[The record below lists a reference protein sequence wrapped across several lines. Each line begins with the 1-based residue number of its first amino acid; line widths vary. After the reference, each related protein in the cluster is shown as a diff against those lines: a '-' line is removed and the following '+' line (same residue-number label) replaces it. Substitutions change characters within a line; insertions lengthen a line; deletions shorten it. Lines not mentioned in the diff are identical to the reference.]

1 MRRAVTLLHQ
11 VDKELWWALALSV
24 FAWMPLLAPGYFF
37 QAHDAPHTVFFLH
50 AFDKT
55 LRDGYLIPR
64 WATDFALGYGY
75 PLFIFYAP
83 LAYYVA
89 EGFHLLGASLTV
101 AVKLTYVLGFF
112 LSTVSMYFLG
122 RRLFGRSAG
131 LLAAVLY
138 TYVPYHLVD
147 VYVRCDL
154 AESFAY
160 LFLPL
165 TLLGMLEVVE
175 QGSRRSVAL
184 AGLAYAGLM
193 LTHNGTALI
202 FTPLLAGY
210 VLFLLI
216 RQGLGMGWGRAARAA
231 GLALAA
237 GLLGV
242 GISGFFFLPALLE
255 REYIVQEQWIQGSFG
270 YYKHFVFAGQLL
282 SSFWGYGYAGE
293 ELADEMPFQLGLFP
307 VFLSLAA
314 MVLRRRLIGRRAD
327 MDFFLAAIGVVILF
341 MLPLSAPL
349 WKVIPLAPLVQF
361 PWRLLIL
368 TAVTLSLLGAALAA
382 DEEGSWRGISPALV
396 LAAAVTAGSYAYTLP
411 QYTPYSARAEADAA
425 VVEFELVYPP
435 DRTGMMAWTEEQPMT
450 SPLVP
455 QYLAGEPLTKVHILE
470 GQGSVEMRYHGGAT
484 EEVLVRA
491 ETPAVLEFYTYYFPG
506 WWATVDG
513 RPAGIWPTEPY
524 GLIALRVPAGEHIVR
539 LRFGDTPARLA
550 GKSISLVSLLVVGV
564 LLWPARRHFTA
575 PCGMGGDHD

>member
-1 MRRAVTLLHQ
+1 MRRVWAFLHR
-11 VDKELWWALALSV
+11 VDRELWWALALST

-50 AFDKT
+50 AFDKA

-83 LAYYVA
+83 LAYYAA
-89 EGFHLLGASLTV
+89 EAFHLLGAGLTV
-101 AVKLTYVLGFF
+101 AVKLTYLVGFI

-160 LFLPL
+160 IFLPL
-165 TLLGMLEVVE
+165 TLLAILEVVE
-175 QGSRRSVAL
+175 RGGRRPVAL
-184 AGLAYAGLM
+184 AGLAYAGLL
-193 LTHNGTALI
+193 LTHNGTALV
-202 FTPLLAGY
+202 FTPLLAGW
-210 VLFLLI
+210 VLFLLA
-216 RQGLGMGWGRAARAA
+216 RQGRKAGWGRAVRSA
-231 GLALAA
+231 GLSLAA
-237 GLLGV
+237 GLLGI
-242 GISGFFFLPALLE
+242 GISGFFLLPALLE
-255 REYIVQEQWIQGSFG
+255 RGYIVQEQWIQGSFG

-293 ELADEMPFQLGLFP
+293 GLADEMPFQLGLFP
-307 VFLSLAA
+307 LLLSMAA
-314 MVLRRRLIGRRAD
+314 VTLRWRLPRRRAERT
-327 MDFFLAAIGVVILF
+327 FFLAVTGVVILF
-341 MLPLSAPL
+341 MLPFSAPL
-349 WKVIPLAPLVQF
+349 WKVIPLAALVQF

-368 TAVTLSLLGAALAA
+368 TSVTLSLLGATLVA
-382 DEEGSWRGISPALV
+382 DGEESRPAISPAMV
-396 LAAAVTAGSYAYTLP
+396 LAVAVAAGSFAYTLP
-411 QYTPYSARAEADAA
+411 QYTPYSARAETDVA

-435 DRTGMMAWTEEQPMT
+435 DRTGMMAWTKEQPMT

-455 QYLAGEPLTKVHILE
+455 QYLAGEPLTKAHILE

-484 EEVLVRA
+484 EEVLVQA
-491 ETPAVLEFYTYYFPG
+491 LTPVTLEFYTYYFPG
-506 WWATVDG
+506 WRATMDG
-513 RPAGIWPTEPY
+513 EPVEIWPTEPY
-524 GLIALRVPAGEHIVR
+524 GLIALRVPAGEHVVR
-539 LRFGDTPARLA
+539 LRFGDTPVRLA
-550 GKSISLVSLLVVGV
+550 GKGISLVSLLAAGW
-564 LLWPARRHFTA
+564 LLWPARRRTA
-575 PCGMGGDHD
+575 GTGASDD

>member
-1 MRRAVTLLHQ
+1 MRRVWTFLHR
-11 VDKELWWALALSV
+11 VDRELWWALALST

-89 EGFHLLGASLTV
+89 EAFHLLGAGLTV
-101 AVKLTYVLGFF
+101 AVKLTYLVGFI

-160 LFLPL
+160 IFLPL
-165 TLLGMLEVVE
+165 TLLAMLEVVE
-175 QGSRRSVAL
+175 RGGRRPVAL
-184 AGLAYAGLM
+184 AGLAYAGLL
-193 LTHNGTALI
+193 LTHNGTALV
-202 FTPLLAGY
+202 FSPLLAGW
-210 VLFLLI
+210 VLFLLA
-216 RQGLGMGWGRAARAA
+216 RQGMKAGWGRAVRSA
-231 GLALAA
+231 GASLAA

-242 GISGFFFLPALLE
+242 GVSGFFLLPALLE
-255 REYIVQEQWIQGSFG
+255 RGYIVQEQWIQGSFG

-293 ELADEMPFQLGLFP
+293 GLADEMPFQLGLFP
-307 VFLSLAA
+307 LFLSMAA
-314 MVLRRRLIGRRAD
+314 VTLRWHLPRRRAERT
-327 MDFFLAAIGVVILF
+327 FFLAASGVVILF
-341 MLPLSAPL
+341 MLPFSAPL
-349 WKVIPLAPLVQF
+349 WRAIPLAALVQF

-368 TAVTLSLLGAALAA
+368 TAVTLSLLGATLAA
-382 DEEGSWRGISPALV
+382 DGEGSRPAISPAMV
-396 LAAAVTAGSYAYTLP
+396 LAVAVAAGSFAYTLP
-411 QYTPYSARAEADAA
+411 QYTPYSARAEADVA

-435 DRTGMMAWTEEQPMT
+435 DRTGMMAWTKEQPMT

-455 QYLAGEPLTKVHILE
+455 QYLVGEPLTKAHILE

-484 EEVLVRA
+484 EEVLVQA
-491 ETPAVLEFYTYYFPG
+491 LTPVTLEFYTYYFPG
-506 WWATVDG
+506 WRAMVDG
-513 RPAGIWPTEPY
+513 EPVEIWPTDPY
-524 GLIALRVPAGEHIVR
+524 GLIALRVPAGEHVVR
-539 LRFGDTPARLA
+539 LRFGDTLVRLA
-550 GKSISLVSLLVVGV
+550 GKGISLVSLLAAGW
-564 LLWPARRHFTA
+564 LLWPARRRTA
-575 PCGMGGDHD
+575 GTGASDD

>member
-1 MRRAVTLLHQ
+1 MERLWTFLRR
-11 VDKELWWALALSV
+11 VDRELWWALALST

-83 LAYYVA
+83 LAYYAA
-89 EGFHLLGASLTV
+89 EAFHLLGAGLTV
-101 AVKLTYVLGFF
+101 AVKLTYLAGFI

-160 LFLPL
+160 VFLPL
-165 TLLGMLEVVE
+165 TLLAMLEVVE
-175 QGSRRSVAL
+175 QGGRRSAAL
-184 AGLAYAGLM
+184 AGLSYAGLL

-210 VLFLLI
+210 VLFLLA
-216 RQGLGMGWGRAARAA
+216 RQGMKAGWGRAVRSA
-231 GLALAA
+231 GLSLAA
-237 GLLGV
+237 GLLGI
-242 GISGFFFLPALLE
+242 GISGFFLLPALLE
-255 REYIVQEQWIQGSFG
+255 RGYIVQEQWIQGSFG

-293 ELADEMPFQLGLFP
+293 GLADEMPFQLGLFP
-307 VFLSLAA
+307 LFLSIAA
-314 MVLRRRLIGRRAD
+314 VVLRWHLPRRRAD
-327 MDFFLAAIGVVILF
+327 RTFFLAATGVVILF
-341 MLPLSAPL
+341 MLPFSAPL
-349 WKVIPLAPLVQF
+349 WKVIPLAALVQF

-368 TAVTLSLLGAALAA
+368 TSVTLSLLGATLTA
-382 DEEGSWRGISPALV
+382 DGEESRPAVSPAMV
-396 LAAAVTAGSYAYTLP
+396 LAAVVAAGSFAYTLP
-411 QYTPYSARAEADAA
+411 QYTPYSARAEADVA

-435 DRTGMMAWTEEQPMT
+435 DRTGMMAWTKEQPMT

-455 QYLAGEPLTKVHILE
+455 QYLAGDPLTKAHILE

-491 ETPAVLEFYTYYFPG
+491 QTPVTLEFYTYYFPG
-506 WWATVDG
+506 WRAVVDG
-513 RPAGIWPTEPY
+513 KPVEIWPTDPY
-524 GLIALRVPAGEHIVR
+524 GLIALRVPAGEHVVR
-539 LRFGDTPARLA
+539 LRFGDTPVRLA
-550 GKSISLVSLLVVGV
+550 GKGISLFSLLAVGW
-564 LLWPARRHFTA
+564 LLWPARRRTT
-575 PCGMGGDHD
+575 GMGASDD

>member
-1 MRRAVTLLHQ
+1 MRRVWTFLRQ
-11 VDKELWWALALSV
+11 TDRELWWALALST

-64 WATDFALGYGY
+64 WAADFALGYGY

-83 LAYYVA
+83 LAYYAA
-89 EGFHLLGASLTV
+89 EAFHLLGAGLTV
-101 AVKLTYVLGFF
+101 AVKLTYITGFI

-160 LFLPL
+160 IFLPL
-165 TLLGMLEVVE
+165 TLHAMLEVVE
-175 QGSRRSVAL
+175 RGGRRSIAL
-184 AGLAYAGLM
+184 AGLAYAGLL

-210 VLFLLI
+210 VLFLLA
-216 RQGLGMGWGRAARAA
+216 RQWVKVGWGHAARTA
-231 GLALAA
+231 GMSLAA

-242 GISGFFFLPALLE
+242 GISGFFLLPALLE
-255 REYIVQEQWIQGSFG
+255 RGYIVQEQWVQGSFG

-293 ELADEMPFQLGLFP
+293 GLADEMPFQLGLFP
-307 VFLSLAA
+307 LFLSMAA
-314 MVLRRRLIGRRAD
+314 LTLRWRLQSRRAD
-327 MDFFLAAIGVVILF
+327 RDFFLAATIVVILF
-341 MLPLSAPL
+341 MLPFSAPL
-349 WKVIPLAPLVQF
+349 WKAVPLAALVQF

-368 TAVTLSLLGAALAA
+368 TSVTLSLLGATLAA
-382 DEEGSWRGISPALV
+382 DGDDARYGISPAMV
-396 LAAAVTAGSYAYTLP
+396 LAVAVAAGSFSYTLP

-435 DRTGMMAWTEEQPMT
+435 DRTGMMAWTKEQPMT

-455 QYLAGEPLTKVHILE
+455 QYLAGEPLTKAHILE
-470 GQGSVEMRYHGGAT
+470 GQGSVETRYIGGAT
-484 EEVLVRA
+484 VEVLVRA
-491 ETPAVLEFYTYYFPG
+491 ETPVTLELYTYYFPG
-506 WWATVDG
+506 WRATVDG
-513 RPAGIWPTEPY
+513 NPVEVRPTEPY
-524 GLIALRVPAGEHIVR
+524 GLIALQVPAGEHVVR
-539 LRFGDTPARLA
+539 LRFGDTPVRLA
-550 GKSISLVSLLVVGV
+550 GKGISIVSLLVAG
-564 LLWPARRHFTA
+564 LLLRPARWRAAGIGKRH
-575 PCGMGGDHD
+575 D

>member
-1 MRRAVTLLHQ
+1 MRRAWAFLHR
-11 VDKELWWALALSV
+11 VDRELWWALALST

-89 EGFHLLGASLTV
+89 EAFHLMGAGLTV
-101 AVKLTYVLGFF
+101 AVKFTYLVGFI

-160 LFLPL
+160 IFLPL
-165 TLLGMLEVVE
+165 TLLAILEVVE
-175 QGSRRSVAL
+175 RGGRRPVAL
-184 AGLAYAGLM
+184 AGLAYAGLL
-193 LTHNGTALI
+193 LTHNGTALV
-202 FTPLLAGY
+202 FTPLLAGW
-210 VLFLLI
+210 VLFLLA
-216 RQGLGMGWGRAARAA
+216 RQGRKAGWGRAVRSA
-231 GLALAA
+231 GLSLAA
-237 GLLGV
+237 GLLGI
-242 GISGFFFLPALLE
+242 GISGFFLLPALLE
-255 REYIVQEQWIQGSFG
+255 RGYIVQEQWIQGSFG

-293 ELADEMPFQLGLFP
+293 GLADEMPFQLGLFP
-307 VFLSLAA
+307 LLLSMAA
-314 MVLRRRLIGRRAD
+314 VTLRWRLPRRRAERT
-327 MDFFLAAIGVVILF
+327 FFLAVTGVVILF
-341 MLPLSAPL
+341 MLPFSAPL
-349 WKVIPLAPLVQF
+349 WKVIPLAALVQF

-368 TAVTLSLLGAALAA
+368 TSVTLSLLGATLVA
-382 DEEGSWRGISPALV
+382 DGEESRPAISPAMV
-396 LAAAVTAGSYAYTLP
+396 LAVAVAAGSFAYTLP
-411 QYTPYSARAEADAA
+411 QYTPYSARAETDVA

-435 DRTGMMAWTEEQPMT
+435 DRTGMMAWTKEQPMT

-455 QYLAGEPLTKVHILE
+455 QYLAGEPLTKAHILE

-484 EEVLVRA
+484 EEVLVQA
-491 ETPAVLEFYTYYFPG
+491 LTPVTLEFYTYYFPG
-506 WWATVDG
+506 WRATMDG
-513 RPAGIWPTEPY
+513 EPVEIWPTEPY
-524 GLIALRVPAGEHIVR
+524 GLIALRVPAGEHVVR
-539 LRFGDTPARLA
+539 LRFGDTPVRLA
-550 GKSISLVSLLVVGV
+550 GKGISLVSLLAAGW
-564 LLWPARRHFTA
+564 LLWPARRRTA
-575 PCGMGGDHD
+575 GTGASDD

>member
-1 MRRAVTLLHQ
+1 MRHVRTFFQ
-11 VDKELWWALALSV
+11 QIDRELWWALALSI

-64 WATDFALGYGY
+64 WAADFALGYGY

-83 LAYYVA
+83 LAYYAA
-89 EGFHLLGASLTV
+89 EAFHLLGAGLTA
-101 AVKLTYVLGFF
+101 AVKLTYIAGFI

-131 LLAAVLY
+131 LLASVLY

-160 LFLPL
+160 IFLPL
-165 TLLGMLEVVE
+165 TLLAMLDVVE
-175 QGSRRSVAL
+175 RGGRRAVAL
-184 AGLAYAGLM
+184 AGLVYAGLL

-202 FTPLLAGY
+202 FTPLLAGC
-210 VLFLLI
+210 VLLLLF
-216 RQGLGMGWGRAARAA
+216 RQGVTEGWGCAGRSA

-237 GLLGV
+237 GLLGIGV
-242 GISGFFFLPALLE
+242 SGFFLLPALLE
-255 REYIVQEQWIQGSFG
+255 RGYIVQEQWVQGSFG
-270 YYKHFVFAGQLL
+270 YDKHFVFAGQLL

-293 ELADEMPFQLGLFP
+293 GLADEMPFQLGLFP
-307 VFLSLAA
+307 LFLSIAA
-314 MVLRRRLIGRRAD
+314 LTLRWHLPRWRAD
-327 MDFFLAAIGVVILF
+327 RNFFLAATGVVVLF

-349 WKVIPLAPLVQF
+349 WKAVPLAALVQF

-368 TAVTLSLLGAALAA
+368 TAVTLSLLGATLAA
-382 DEEGSWRGISPALV
+382 DGDDVQYEISPAMV
-396 LAAAVTAGSYAYTLP
+396 LAVAVAAGSFAYTLP
-411 QYTPYSARAEADAA
+411 QYTPYSARAESDAA

-435 DRTGMMAWTEEQPMT
+435 DRTGMTAWTKEQPMT

-455 QYLAGEPLTKVHILE
+455 QYLAGEPPTKAHILE
-470 GQGSVEMRYHGGAT
+470 GQGSVETRYLGGAT
-484 EEVLVRA
+484 VEVLVRA
-491 ETPAVLEFYTYYFPG
+491 ETPATLELYTYYFPG
-506 WWATVDG
+506 WQATVDG
-513 RPAGIWPTEPY
+513 NPVAIWPTEPY
-524 GLIALRVPAGEHIVR
+524 GLIALQVPAGEHVVR
-539 LRFGDTPARLA
+539 LRFGDTPVRLA
-550 GKSISLVSLLVVGV
+550 GKAVSLISLLAVGM
-564 LLWPARRHFTA
+564 LLWPVRQRMA
-575 PCGMGGDHD
+575 GMGAGND

>member
-1 MRRAVTLLHQ
+1 MRRAVSLLHQ
-11 VDKELWWALALSV
+11 VDKELWWALALSI

-50 AFDKT
+50 AFDKA

-89 EGFHLLGASLTV
+89 EGFHLLGAGLTV

-131 LLAAVLY
+131 LLAAMLY

-293 ELADEMPFQLGLFP
+293 GLADEMPFQLGLFP
-307 VFLSLAA
+307 VLLSLAA
-314 MVLRRRLIGRRAD
+314 VVLRRRLRGRRAD
-327 MDFFLAAIGVVILF
+327 RNFFLTATGVVILF

-349 WKVIPLAPLVQF
+349 WKVIP
-361 PWRLLIL
+361 
-368 TAVTLSLLGAALAA
+368 
-382 DEEGSWRGISPALV
+382 
-396 LAAAVTAGSYAYTLP
+396 
-411 QYTPYSARAEADAA
+411 
-425 VVEFELVYPP
+425 
-435 DRTGMMAWTEEQPMT
+435 
-450 SPLVP
+450 
-455 QYLAGEPLTKVHILE
+455 
-470 GQGSVEMRYHGGAT
+470 
-484 EEVLVRA
+484 
-491 ETPAVLEFYTYYFPG
+491 
-506 WWATVDG
+506 
-513 RPAGIWPTEPY
+513 
-524 GLIALRVPAGEHIVR
+524 
-539 LRFGDTPARLA
+539 
-550 GKSISLVSLLVVGV
+550 
-564 LLWPARRHFTA
+564 
-575 PCGMGGDHD
+575 

>member
-1 MRRAVTLLHQ
+1 MRRVWAFLHR
-11 VDKELWWALALSV
+11 VDRELWWALALST

-50 AFDKT
+50 AFDKA

-83 LAYYVA
+83 LAYYAA
-89 EGFHLLGASLTV
+89 EAFHLLGAGLTV
-101 AVKLTYVLGFF
+101 AVKLTYLVGFI

-160 LFLPL
+160 IFLPL
-165 TLLGMLEVVE
+165 TLLAMLEVVE
-175 QGSRRSVAL
+175 RGGRRPVAL
-184 AGLAYAGLM
+184 AGLAYAGLL
-193 LTHNGTALI
+193 LTHNGTALV
-202 FTPLLAGY
+202 FTPLLAGW
-210 VLFLLI
+210 VLFLLA
-216 RQGLGMGWGRAARAA
+216 RQGMKAGWGRAVRSA
-231 GLALAA
+231 GLSLSA

-242 GISGFFFLPALLE
+242 GVSGFFLLPALLE
-255 REYIVQEQWIQGSFG
+255 RGYIVQEQWIQGSFG

-282 SSFWGYGYAGE
+282 SPFWGYGYAGE
-293 ELADEMPFQLGLFP
+293 GLADEMPFQLGLFP
-307 VFLSLAA
+307 LFLSMAA
-314 MVLRRRLIGRRAD
+314 VTLRWHLPRRRAERI
-327 MDFFLAAIGVVILF
+327 FFLAASGVVILF
-341 MLPLSAPL
+341 MLPFSAPL
-349 WKVIPLAPLVQF
+349 WKVIPLAALVQF

-368 TAVTLSLLGAALAA
+368 TAVTLSLLGATLAA
-382 DEEGSWRGISPALV
+382 DGEEGRPAISPAVV
-396 LAAAVTAGSYAYTLP
+396 LAVAVAAGSFAYTLP
-411 QYTPYSARAEADAA
+411 QYTPYSARAEADVA

-435 DRTGMMAWTEEQPMT
+435 DRTGMMAWTKEQPMT

-455 QYLAGEPLTKVHILE
+455 QYLAGEPLTKAHILE

-491 ETPAVLEFYTYYFPG
+491 VTPVTLEFYTYYFPG
-506 WWATVDG
+506 WRATVDG
-513 RPAGIWPTEPY
+513 EPVEIWPTEPY
-524 GLIALRVPAGEHIVR
+524 GLIALRVPAGEHVVR
-539 LRFGDTPARLA
+539 LRFGDTPVRLA
-550 GKSISLVSLLVVGV
+550 GKGISLVSLLAAGW
-564 LLWPARRHFTA
+564 LLWPARRRTA
-575 PCGMGGDHD
+575 GTGASDD